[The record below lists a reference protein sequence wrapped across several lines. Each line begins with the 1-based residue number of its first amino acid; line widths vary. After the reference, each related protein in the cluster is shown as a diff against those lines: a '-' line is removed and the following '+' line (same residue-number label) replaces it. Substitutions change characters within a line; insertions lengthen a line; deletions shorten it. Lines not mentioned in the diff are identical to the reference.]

1 VSLNYIILIF
11 TLSEFLLLPIILMQ
25 FYSNY
30 AYLKMKRDLYPE
42 KTETSQ
48 KWAVRRQRIIGN
60 TFYVVLLILV
70 SRFLLFSSG
79 YDIFISLFLISLLL
93 HAITLL
99 DRAILIFLGRL
110 SMPLIVIS
118 LIIINIISIPAL
130 MTWILTTDLSYRL
143 IPLVIIIVEIEL
155 FYLAKLTNKWK
166 SFKNPLISVL
176 YFNLSS
182 WPIYFILINISVQS
196 TLMNFNLTLLS
207 MFLLFI
213 MVKID
218 KAVKA
223 LSAKISKPISSI
235 ALLILGF
242 GIPVD
247 LFILLHSYN
256 PDGIV
261 LNIAL
266 SALVGTIELG
276 IIKNPYKRK
285 RGTSFFYTLSLLVEV
300 LIITQEINIASLGY
314 SVLVIGTL
322 IYLFVFMLE
331 ELKAFFSH
339 IVDYISRGFKA
350 ILSFISRT
358 ITAFFNL
365 LKKHYVFLK
374 FMLAACLGILMG
386 YLSTLIPIV
395 GIPLRAYDHA
405 PLFGLA
411 IFGLITGIFPGT
423 RTDDPDKIFR
433 NRIIRFSTVWLG
445 ITIFIFMIII
455 PLLIPNFM
463 PNPLP
468 QALFQAVLM
477 LSSFLG
483 LGLIVA
489 IYVWRIE
496 KKHKISIKWRLYITI
511 ILIIVIIIWA
521 TLLVMLYLTS

>member
-1 VSLNYIILIF
+1 
-11 TLSEFLLLPIILMQ
+11 
-25 FYSNY
+25 
-30 AYLKMKRDLYPE
+30 
-42 KTETSQ
+42 
-48 KWAVRRQRIIGN
+48 
-60 TFYVVLLILV
+60 
-70 SRFLLFSSG
+70 
-79 YDIFISLFLISLLL
+79 
-93 HAITLL
+93 
-99 DRAILIFLGRL
+99 
-110 SMPLIVIS
+110 
-118 LIIINIISIPAL
+118 
-130 MTWILTTDLSYRL
+130 
-143 IPLVIIIVEIEL
+143 
-155 FYLAKLTNKWK
+155 
-166 SFKNPLISVL
+166 
-176 YFNLSS
+176 
-182 WPIYFILINISVQS
+182 
-196 TLMNFNLTLLS
+196 
-207 MFLLFI
+207 
-213 MVKID
+213 
-218 KAVKA
+218 
-223 LSAKISKPISSI
+223 
-235 ALLILGF
+235 
-242 GIPVD
+242 
-247 LFILLHSYN
+247 
-256 PDGIV
+256 
-261 LNIAL
+261 
-266 SALVGTIELG
+266 
-276 IIKNPYKRK
+276 
-285 RGTSFFYTLSLLVEV
+285 
-300 LIITQEINIASLGY
+300 
-314 SVLVIGTL
+314 
-322 IYLFVFMLE
+322 VFMLE

-374 FMLAACLGILMG
+374 VMLAACLGILMG